1 MNDTF
6 WHTSA
11 LVAIDG
17 SAQSC
22 YALTQFLKISDTE
35 KTKVAVLY
43 VIVPSRY
50 GIIEGVPGYSA
61 TQAFHEMR
69 ERLVKQEEEAVR
81 QRVQMISEDEHIP
94 IEIMVR
100 VGDPRNVI
108 LCVAEEI
115 NASLI
120 VMGSTGK
127 GLGERLLL
135 GSVSTYVTANS
146 QISTM
151 VIR

>member
-1 MNDTF
+1 
-6 WHTSA
+6 
-11 LVAIDG
+11 
-17 SAQSC
+17 
-22 YALTQFLKISDTE
+22 
-35 KTKVAVLY
+35 VLY

-50 GIIEGVPGYSA
+50 AVIEEAPGYSG
-61 TQAFHEMR
+61 THVFHEMR
-69 ERLVKQEEEAVR
+69 ERIVKQEEESVR
-81 QRVQMISEDEHIP
+81 NKVQIISEDEHIP
-94 IEIMVR
+94 IEMIVR
-100 VGDPRNVI
+100 IGDPRDVI
-108 LCVAEEI
+108 LSVAKEI

-127 GLGERLLL
+127 GLGGRILL

>member
-1 MNDTF
+1 MVSDTEY
-6 WHTSA
+6 TSA

-17 SAQSC
+17 SAQSD
-22 YALTQFLKISDTE
+22 YTLTQFLKITDRE
-35 KTKVAVLY
+35 KIKVTVLY

-50 GIIEGVPGYSA
+50 FIIEEAPGYSS
-61 TQAFHEMR
+61 TQALHEMR
-69 ERLVKQEEEAVR
+69 ERLVKQEEEIVR
-81 QRVQMISEDEHIP
+81 QRVQMISEAEHIP
-94 IEIMVR
+94 IEMMVCI
-100 VGDPRNVI
+100 GDPRDVI
-108 LCVAEEI
+108 LSVAEEI

>member
-1 MNDTF
+1 MNDKIGY
-6 WHTSA
+6 TSA
-11 LVAIDG
+11 LVAVDG
-17 SAQSC
+17 SAQSD
-22 YALTQFLKISDTE
+22 YALTQFLKIFNAE
-35 KTKVAVLY
+35 KTKVTVLY

-50 GIIEGVPGYSA
+50 TIIEEAPGYSS

-69 ERLVKQEEEAVR
+69 ERLVKREEERVR
-81 QRVQMISEDEHIP
+81 QRVQMISEEEDIP
-94 IEIMVR
+94 IEMMVR
-100 VGDPRNVI
+100 IGDPRNVI
-108 LCVAEEI
+108 LSVAQEI
-115 NASLI
+115 SASLI

-146 QISTM
+146 KISTM

>member
-1 MNDTF
+1 MNDENGY
-6 WHTSA
+6 TSA

-17 SAQSC
+17 SEQSF
-22 YALTQFLKISDTE
+22 YALMQFLKISDRE
-35 KTKVAVLY
+35 KTKLTVLY

-50 GIIEGVPGYSA
+50 LAVQEAPGYSG

-69 ERLVKQEEEAVR
+69 ERLVKQEEETAR
-81 QRVQMISEDEHIP
+81 QRVQLISDNEHIP
-94 IEIMVR
+94 LEMMVR
-100 VGDPRNVI
+100 IGDPRDVI
-108 LCVAEEI
+108 LSVAEEI

-127 GLGERLLL
+127 GLGERILL

-146 QISTM
+146 RISTL

>member
-1 MNDTF
+1 MNDKIECI
-6 WHTSA
+6 SA

-17 SAQSC
+17 SPQSN
-22 YALTQFLKISDTE
+22 YALTQFLKISDAK
-35 KTKVAVLY
+35 KTKVTVLY

-50 GIIEGVPGYSA
+50 VVIEEAPGYSGM
-61 TQAFHEMR
+61 QAFHEMR
-69 ERLVKQEEEAVR
+69 ERLVKQEEEEVC
-81 QRVQMISEDEHIP
+81 QRVRMIADEEDIP
-94 IEIMVR
+94 IEIIVR
-100 VGDPRNVI
+100 LGDPRNEI
-108 LCVAEEI
+108 LSVAEEI

-127 GLGERLLL
+127 GLGERILL

>member
-1 MNDTF
+1 MNDEIGY
-6 WHTSA
+6 TSA

-22 YALTQFLKISDTE
+22 YALTQFLKISNTE
-35 KTKVAVLY
+35 KTKVTVLY

-50 GIIEGVPGYSA
+50 GVIEGAPGYSG
-61 TQAFHEMR
+61 TQALHEMR
-69 ERLVKQEEEAVR
+69 ERVVKQEEEKVR
-81 QRVQMISEDEHIP
+81 QRVQVISEEQHIP
-94 IEIMVR
+94 IEMMVR

-108 LCVAEEI
+108 LCVAKEI